1 MRRIGSRKLWALIV
15 AAIAALAAVS
25 CGGDDDP
32 TPAPAPTA
40 LPAATAPPTPPG
52 GPTVEPQAAR
62 PTEAA
67 VPSPAPAPFR
77 LTSTAFEERE
87 AIAERYT
94 CDGEDV
100 SPPLRWTGVPEGAV
114 SVALIVDD
122 PDAPRGTWVHWVLYS
137 LPADVT
143 ELPEGV
149 STTAV
154 TAESAIN
161 GENDFGDLGYGGPCP
176 PRGDPHRYF
185 FKLYALDSAL
195 DLESGDEKEE
205 LLKAMEGHVVTE
217 TSLMGTYK
225 RKAR

>member
-1 MRRIGSRKLWALIV
+1 MRRIGTRKLVALIV
-15 AAIAALAAVS
+15 AAIATLAAVS

-32 TPAPAPTA
+32 APAPAPTA
-40 LPAATAPPTPPG
+40 PPAATAPSAR
-52 GPTVEPQAAR
+52 PTVAPQSAT

-67 VPSPAPAPFR
+67 EPSPASAPLR
-77 LTSTAFEERE
+77 LTSTAFDEGE
-87 AIAERYT
+87 AIAEKYT

-100 SPPLRWTGVPEGAV
+100 SPPLNWTGLPEETL

-122 PDAPRGTWVHWVLYS
+122 PDAPGGTWVHWVLYS
-137 LPADVT
+137 LPPDVT

-149 STTAV
+149 STTER
-154 TAESAIN
+154 TGEGAIN
-161 GENDFGDLGYGGPCP
+161 GESDFGDLGYGGPCP

-195 DLESGDEKEE
+195 DLGPGEEKEE
-205 LLKAMEGHVVTE
+205 LLQAMEGHIIAE

-225 RKAR
+225 RQAR